1 MIKDKIR
8 FLREAKK
15 LRHEDMAE
23 RLGMSRSAY
32 SRLETGE
39 VKLDVDRLQQIA
51 DVLDVPPEEL
61 LNDQP
66 VVFNALNNSGGTNGC
81 QHVEIHFPQEVVQQM
96 LDRYDAQVQMLQ
108 ELIARQEE
116 TTRSLLELLRE
127 RQTGSV

>member
-8 FLREAKK
+8 FLREARK

-23 RLGMSRSAY
+23 RLDMSRSAY

-51 DVLDVPPEEL
+51 NVLDVPPEEL

-96 LDRYDAQVQMLQ
+96 LDRYDAHVQTLQ
-108 ELIARQEE
+108 QLVREQQETNRRLIN
-116 TTRSLLELLRE
+116 LL
-127 RQTGSV
+127 TK